1 MAIAA
6 PDTPAMSAWLSLV
19 GMPNTHAAVAQ
30 ITMAKSA
37 AHSAMSA
44 SCASP
49 PKSTILEM
57 VCATVALIFVIT
69 STPKKLHTAAIRIAD
84 RGLMARVDTQVAIAL
99 GASVQPFTRMTPK
112 VKAKVM
118 SSAGLETSWLKKVDR
133 SIVIW
138 VLLFAFSIKRNV
150 LYRNRRTTA
159 LA

>member
-1 MAIAA
+1 
-6 PDTPAMSAWLSLV
+6 MSAWLSLV

-118 SSAGLETSWLKKVDR
+118 SSAGLETSWLKR
-133 SIVIW
+133 
-138 VLLFAFSIKRNV
+138 
-150 LYRNRRTTA
+150 
-159 LA
+159 